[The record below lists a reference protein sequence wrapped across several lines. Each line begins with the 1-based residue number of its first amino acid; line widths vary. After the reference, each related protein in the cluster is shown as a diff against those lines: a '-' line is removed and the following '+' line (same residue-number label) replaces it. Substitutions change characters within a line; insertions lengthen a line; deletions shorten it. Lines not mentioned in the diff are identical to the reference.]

1 MKKKYQIFLM
11 FILSMLTIHAQ
22 KGTLGRITFSS
33 GGVSSSKISVSVG
46 ESMSGTYKSK
56 DGKID
61 FTVGSQIGSRVTVTK
76 VDTLLVDKNTITSP
90 SSGGKFDV
98 KLTSNR
104 DWKLV
109 SNVNWAVVNVTQGN
123 GNSNL
128 SISVTANSSLIARTG
143 KVEITAG
150 AIVRT
155 ITINQA
161 AFVKVD
167 TLLVDKITINEV
179 STGGNNTV
187 KITANRDWK
196 VVPSASWISVNPS
209 QGVGNSNLTISLANN
224 TTFTARTGKVD
235 VTAGAIVRTITINQA
250 ASVKVD
256 TLLVDKI
263 TINAVSTGGNN
274 TVKITA
280 NRDWKVVPS
289 ASWISVNPSQ
299 GVGNSNLTISLA
311 NNTSFTARTGKVDIT
326 AGAIVRTITINQAAS
341 VKVDTLLVDKT
352 SINAVS
358 TGGNNTVII
367 TANRDWKVVP
377 SASWISVNPSQGVGN
392 SNLTI
397 SLANN
402 TTFTART
409 GKVDV
414 TAGAIVRT
422 ITINQAGESQPQDQF
437 EISYSDLKLEHKASD
452 TTLKITSNR
461 SWELKNP
468 SDWILFSAN
477 QGSGNAILKIY
488 SEENKSKSTRTTV
501 VVFTAGSNI
510 KFLNIEQKEE
520 LAEVDQLDIKEL
532 INIYPNPVESQLTIS
547 LDAKLVGK
555 TSITVLDAS
564 GKVVTTLKPE
574 NEKNQVDVSD
584 YATGNY
590 YLHFVNQENNINE
603 KLMFNKLKR

>member
-161 AFVKVD
+161 ASVKVD

-224 TTFTARTGKVD
+224 T
-235 VTAGAIVRTITINQA
+235 
-250 ASVKVD
+250 
-256 TLLVDKI
+256 
-263 TINAVSTGGNN
+263 
-274 TVKITA
+274 
-280 NRDWKVVPS
+280 
-289 ASWISVNPSQ
+289 
-299 GVGNSNLTISLA
+299 
-311 NNTSFTARTGKVDIT
+311 SFTARTGKVDI
-326 AGAIVRTITINQAAS
+326 
-341 VKVDTLLVDKT
+341 
-352 SINAVS
+352 
-358 TGGNNTVII
+358 
-367 TANRDWKVVP
+367 
-377 SASWISVNPSQGVGN
+377 
-392 SNLTI
+392 
-397 SLANN
+397 
-402 TTFTART
+402 
-409 GKVDV
+409 

-603 KLMFNKLKR
+603 KLMFNKLNR